1 MNRHFTKKD
10 TQTANKHMKR
20 CPTSLAIREIHIK
33 NTMKCSYTP
42 IRVAKIR
49 GLKQLNIWSV
59 SKYVGQMQHSPL
71 GGIMY
76 NSVTNLK
83 NNLTVS

>member
-42 IRVAKIR
+42 IRVAKIKKS
-49 GLKQLNIWSV
+49 GKYQCWLK
-59 SKYVGQMQHSPL
+59 YG
-71 GGIMY
+71 
-76 NSVTNLK
+76 
-83 NNLTVS
+83 

>member
-1 MNRHFTKKD
+1 MR
-10 TQTANKHMKR
+10 
-20 CPTSLAIREIHIK
+20 
-33 NTMKCSYTP
+33 KCSKSLVVGEMLIKTTMRHHYRP